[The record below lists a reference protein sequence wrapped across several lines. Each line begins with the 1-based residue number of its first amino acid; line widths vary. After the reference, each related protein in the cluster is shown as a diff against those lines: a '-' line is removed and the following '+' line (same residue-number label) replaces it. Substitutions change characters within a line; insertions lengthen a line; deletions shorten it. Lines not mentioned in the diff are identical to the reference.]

1 MAGSGAISHDTG
13 EELMGVVEVAVRL
26 TLKMLLSLGLSAVIG
41 LGVPGRIVAQR
52 QAPATRLSVAGKVS
66 ELEIQVLLDRAGF
79 SPGEID
85 GGGGANSRRAL
96 AAFEAAH
103 RIAAGPPGRKLLL
116 KALHAGSIEAIAS
129 YTITAEDAGGP
140 FAATIPKDMNEKAK
154 LAGLYYTS
162 VVEELGEKFHCAP
175 ELLKRL
181 NPGAHFAAGE
191 EIKVPNVLNAQH
203 EAAADEP
210 SAGVAGKRVPTI
222 GARGQRESL
231 HAGLVRVVVSKKTA
245 SLTVYSARGRIIFWA
260 PVTTGSTHD
269 SLPLGTWRVTSVTRN
284 PTFHYDPELFWNV
297 DPEKAK
303 VEIAAGPNNP
313 VGDVWIDINKPHY
326 GIHGTPEPGRIG
338 HTESHGCVRMT
349 NWDAVKLAGLVAKGT
364 PVIFRK

>member
-1 MAGSGAISHDTG
+1 M
-13 EELMGVVEVAVRL
+13 
-26 TLKMLLSLGLSAVIG
+26 KMLWSLGLGGVIG
-41 LGVPGRIVAQR
+41 LCVPAGISAQ
-52 QAPATRLSVAGKVS
+52 QTPATRPSVAAKVS

-103 RIAAGPPGRKLLL
+103 RIAAGPRGRKLLL
-116 KALHAGSIEAIAS
+116 KGLHAGSVEAIVS
-129 YTITAEDAGGP
+129 YKITAEDADGP
-140 FAATIPKDMNEKAK
+140 FAATIPEDMEEKAK

-175 ELLKRL
+175 ELLERL

-191 EIKVPNVLNAQH
+191 EVKVPNVLNAEH
-203 EAAADEP
+203 EAAGNEP
-210 SAGVAGKRVPTI
+210 SAGVAVQRVPTT

-231 HAGLVRVVVSKKTA
+231 HAGPVRVVVSKETA

-269 SLPLGTWRVTSVTRN
+269 FLPLGTWRVTSVTRN
-284 PTFHYDPELFWNV
+284 PTFHYDPELFWNG

-303 VEIAAGPNNP
+303 LKIAAGPNNP
-313 VGDVWIDINKPHY
+313 VGDVWIDINRPHY

-338 HTESHGCVRMT
+338 QAESHGCVRMT
-349 NWDAVKLAGLVAKGT
+349 NWDAVKLAGLLAKGT

>member
-1 MAGSGAISHDTG
+1 MDHSRQHD
-13 EELMGVVEVAVRL
+13 
-26 TLKMLLSLGLSAVIG
+26 
-41 LGVPGRIVAQR
+41 
-52 QAPATRLSVAGKVS
+52 S
-66 ELEIQVLLDRAGF
+66 EDV
-79 SPGEID
+79 
-85 GGGGANSRRAL
+85 
-96 AAFEAAH
+96 
-103 RIAAGPPGRKLLL
+103 
-116 KALHAGSIEAIAS
+116 
-129 YTITAEDAGGP
+129 
-140 FAATIPKDMNEKAK
+140 NEKAK
-154 LAGLYYTS
+154 LAGLYTRRWWKS
-162 VVEELGEKFHCAP
+162 WVAEISLCAGAAC
-175 ELLKRL
+175 RL

-203 EAAADEP
+203 EGAAADEP
-210 SAGVAGKRVPTI
+210 SAGVAGKRVPTT

-231 HAGLVRVVVSKKTA
+231 HAGLVRVVVSKRTA

-260 PVTTGSTHD
+260 QVTTGSTHD

-364 PVIFRK
+364 PVIFRSNEDAAFIISNLIRGTYSVLLQDQDEWISTWDRVCQSQATVSMSSHPCYPVDVRSHYLANMSKSKHPARAFCRYYGDYLFRTSGLDTRGSI

>member
-1 MAGSGAISHDTG
+1 
-13 EELMGVVEVAVRL
+13 V
-26 TLKMLLSLGLSAVIG
+26 TLAMKTLWGLGAVIG
-41 LGVPGRIVAQR
+41 LCVPGGILAQR
-52 QAPATRLSVAGKVS
+52 RTPATRPSVPAAVS
-66 ELEIQVLLDRAGF
+66 ELEIEVLLDRAGF

-85 GGGGANSRRAL
+85 GVGGANSRGAL

-103 RIAAGPPGRKLLL
+103 QIAAGPRGRRLLL
-116 KALHAGSIEAIAS
+116 AALHGGSFEAIVL

-140 FAATIPKDMNEKAK
+140 FAATIPKDMEQKAK
-154 LAGLYYTS
+154 LPGLYYTS

-175 ELLKRL
+175 EMLKRL
-181 NPGAHFAAGE
+181 NPGVHFAARE
-191 EIKVPNVLNAQH
+191 VIKVPNVLNAEH
-203 EAAADEP
+203 EAAGDEP
-210 SAGVAGKRVPTI
+210 AAGVEGKRVPTS

-231 HAGLVRVVVSKKTA
+231 HAGPVRVVVSKRTS
-245 SLTVYSARGRIIFWA
+245 SLTVYNARGQIIFWA
-260 PVTTGSTHD
+260 PVTSGSIHD
-269 SLPLGTWRVTSVTRN
+269 SLPQGRWQVTSVTLN
-284 PTFHYDPELFWNV
+284 PTFYYDPELFWNV

-303 VEIAAGPNNP
+303 AKIAAGPNNP

-349 NWDAVKLAGLVAKGT
+349 NWDAVKLAGLVSKGT

>member
-1 MAGSGAISHDTG
+1 MK
-13 EELMGVVEVAVRL
+13 VPL
-26 TLKMLLSLGLSAVIG
+26 TLTLGAVIG
-41 LGVPGRIVAQR
+41 LGVPGGTVPQGR
-52 QAPATRLSVAGKVS
+52 APVTGPSVAAKVS
-66 ELEIQVLLDRAGF
+66 ELEIQVLLDQAGF

-96 AAFEAAH
+96 AAFEVAH
-103 RIAAGPPGRKLLL
+103 RIAAGPRGRKLLL
-116 KALHAGSIEAIAS
+116 KALHSGTVEAIAS

-140 FAATIPKDMNEKAK
+140 FAATIPEDMGEKAK

-191 EIKVPNVLNAQH
+191 EIKVPNAEH
-203 EAAADEP
+203 EAAGNEP
-210 SAGVAGKRVPTI
+210 SAGVAGKRVPTT

-231 HAGLVRVVVSKKTA
+231 HAGPVRVVVSKRAA

-260 PVTTGSTHD
+260 PVTTGSTHNF
-269 SLPLGTWRVTSVTRN
+269 LPLGTWRVISVTRN
-284 PTFHYDPELFWNV
+284 PMFHYDPELFWNG

-303 VEIAAGPNNP
+303 VKIAAGPNNP

-338 HTESHGCVRMT
+338 HTESHGCVR
-349 NWDAVKLAGLVAKGT
+349 
-364 PVIFRK
+364 

>member
-1 MAGSGAISHDTG
+1 M
-13 EELMGVVEVAVRL
+13 
-26 TLKMLLSLGLSAVIG
+26 KMLRSLGLGAVIG
-41 LGVPGRIVAQR
+41 LCVPGGIVAQR
-52 QAPATRLSVAGKVS
+52 APATKPSVPAKVS

-85 GGGGANSRRAL
+85 EGGGANSRRAL

-103 RIAAGPPGRKLLL
+103 RIAAGPRGRKLLL
-116 KALHAGSIEAIAS
+116 KALHAGSVEAIVS
-129 YTITAEDAGGP
+129 YKITTEDAGGP
-140 FAATIPKDMNEKAK
+140 FAATIPEDMDEKAK

-181 NPGAHFAAGE
+181 NPDAHFAAGE
-191 EIKVPNVLNAQH
+191 EVKVPNVLNAEH
-203 EAAADEP
+203 EAGGDEP
-210 SAGVAGKRVPTI
+210 SAGMAGKRVPTT

-231 HAGLVRVVVSKKTA
+231 HAGLVRVVVSKRTA

-303 VEIAAGPNNP
+303 VKIAAGPNNP

-338 HTESHGCVRMT
+338 QVESHGCVRMT
-349 NWDAVKLAGLVAKGT
+349 NWDALKLAGLVAKGT